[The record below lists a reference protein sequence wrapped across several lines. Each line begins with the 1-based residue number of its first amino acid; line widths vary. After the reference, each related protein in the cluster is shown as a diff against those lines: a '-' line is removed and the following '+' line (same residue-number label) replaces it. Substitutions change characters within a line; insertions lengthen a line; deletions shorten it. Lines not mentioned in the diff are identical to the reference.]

1 MRLLLKAI
9 QDNFKYTISLFELY
23 HREQWTEKGFVFKII
38 SFVFD
43 FIVLLLNIKLFMYII
58 SRQQFP
64 LYLLSEIID
73 TFVRLGKSIQLFIQ
87 SRQLISKLKRLPDV
101 NAPTDLAAGVDKTCI
116 ICLEE
121 ITQAKKLKCGHIFH
135 LNCLRRWL
143 EQNVQCPTCR
153 DKIELD
159 YTSPNPA
166 INRENQ
172 RMRERDAIAARRRA
186 ARMARRIDLINVEIQ
201 QQ

>member
-1 MRLLLKAI
+1 
-9 QDNFKYTISLFELY
+9 
-23 HREQWTEKGFVFKII
+23 
-38 SFVFD
+38 
-43 FIVLLLNIKLFMYII
+43 MYII

-87 SRQLISKLKRLPDV
+87 SRQLISKLKKLPDV
-101 NAPTDLAAGVDKTCI
+101 NAPADLPAGVDNTCI

-143 EQNVQCPTCR
+143 E
-153 DKIELD
+153 
-159 YTSPNPA
+159 
-166 INRENQ
+166 
-172 RMRERDAIAARRRA
+172 
-186 ARMARRIDLINVEIQ
+186 
-201 QQ
+201 